1 MRKIALLA
9 LAAGCTHWAP
19 SPVFGQRQEV
29 GRRLVGAPQVEEVTS
44 SSMEAGFSGV
54 QGRHV
59 FAGGIEGSGGSVKRT
74 HCVQQAEIEYTQDVD
89 LVPEIQ
95 HRTYD
100 VAGSVMLGL
109 TGLAIV
115 AMASAKYNSDQSFY
129 QMDPNFFAAPSTPVG
144 AYAVGGGM
152 IAGGAGWL
160 IYSLTQLPKGGR
172 PAVEHQRKNWT
183 ETTYVEASGC
193 GLVPADH

>member
-1 MRKIALLA
+1 MTKIALLVFA
-9 LAAGCTHWAP
+9 VGCTHWAP

-29 GRRLVGAPQVEEVTS
+29 GRRLVGAPQVEEVI
-44 SSMEAGFSGV
+44 EGGLSGAH
-54 QGRHV
+54 GRHF
-59 FAGGIEGSGGSVKRT
+59 FAAGVEGTKRT
-74 HCVQQAEIEYTQDVD
+74 HCVQQAEIEYTQDVE
-89 LVPEIQ
+89 LIPEVQ
-95 HRTYD
+95 HRPVD

-109 TGLAIV
+109 AGVAIV
-115 AMASAKYNSDQSFY
+115 AMASAKYNSDESFY
-129 QMDPNFFAAPSTPVG
+129 QMDPSFFAAPSTPVG

-172 PAVEHQRKNWT
+172 PAVEHQRRDWT
-183 ETTYVEASGC
+183 ETSYVEATGC